1 MSDLLTVKSGIFR
14 LEMGDRQLV
23 GMVPQLHEKIGI
35 VCHIGR
41 DRHPIED
48 RILDVAGHHG
58 QLAEIPHYERQKSR
72 SFAKGNGGGHHPHSV
87 LCRMAEGVGDLQP
100 CKRSLQRVMKNENNS
115 SFRQSE

>member
-1 MSDLLTVKSGIFR
+1 MSDLLTVESWIFR

-48 RILDVAGHHG
+48 RILDVPGHHG
-58 QLAEIPHYERQKSR
+58 QLAEIPYQQCQKPR
-72 SFAKGNGGGHHPHSV
+72 RDTKGNGSDHYARCF
-87 LCRMAEGVGDLQP
+87 LLRMAEGMGRIP
-100 CKRSLQRVMKNENNS
+100 AGKRSVRRSVKFGKNT
-115 SFRQSE
+115 